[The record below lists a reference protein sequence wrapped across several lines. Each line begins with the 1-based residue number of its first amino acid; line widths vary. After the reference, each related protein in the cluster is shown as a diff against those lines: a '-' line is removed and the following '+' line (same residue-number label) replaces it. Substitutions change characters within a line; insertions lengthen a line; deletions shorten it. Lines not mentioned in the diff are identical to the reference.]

1 VKPRLLEMLEMLAKT
16 RGPLTRSWWQRRWDE
31 LRDSWSYSFGL
42 STLFHV
48 AVIVAVGSL
57 WIFSE
62 QKSGVAALDTR
73 WTDANDSPVLE
84 EPVEMAWAKPVPDE
98 AAGGSQT
105 QTASVLSPPPS
116 PREFTPSDSLSG
128 KLPPSWFADGISN
141 DELGTELADLA
152 GWQARLSRIGT
163 GKGFL
168 NGAGSGAGGAFF
180 GMKAAGQS
188 VVYVVD
194 CSSSM
199 NVPHTRSATRFHRLK
214 IELLNSVASMKP
226 NQSFYIIFFNDHPIP
241 MPARTM
247 QPAKPALQRQYLGWM
262 ARIRANGMTDPLSSL
277 KMALRLRPDVI
288 YFLTDG
294 NFHFKT
300 AVSLSRIRQS
310 RSVIHT
316 ITFGEREAEPL
327 MKSIAVA
334 NRGTYRFIP

>member
-1 VKPRLLEMLEMLAKT
+1 MKPRLLETLEMLAKT
-16 RGPLTRSWWQRRWDE
+16 RGPLTRPWWQRRWDE

-57 WIFSE
+57 WIFSDTR
-62 QKSGVAALDTR
+62 SGVAPLDSR
-73 WTDANDSPVLE
+73 WTDANDSPALE
-84 EPVEMAWAKPVPDE
+84 EPVEMAWAKPDPEE
-98 AAGGSQT
+98 AAGGSPT
-105 QTASVLSPPPS
+105 QTSSVFSPPPS

-128 KLPPSWFADGISN
+128 KLPPNWFQDGVSN

-163 GKGFL
+163 GKGL
-168 NGAGSGAGGAFF
+168 SNGAGKGAGGTFF
-180 GMKAAGQS
+180 GTKAAGQS

-199 NVPHTRSATRFHRLK
+199 NVRHTRSATRFHRLK

-226 NQSFYIIFFNDHPIP
+226 NQSFYIIFFNDQPIP

-247 QPAKPALQRQYLGWM
+247 QPARPALQRQYLEWM
-262 ARIRANGMTDPLSSL
+262 ARMRANGKTDPLSSM
-277 KMALRLRPDVI
+277 KMALRLKPDVI

-294 NFHFKT
+294 NFYPPT
-300 AVSLSRIRQS
+300 AIALSRIRQP

-316 ITFGEREAEPL
+316 ITFGERNAEPL